1 MSSDTWVEISGNALS
16 ENLKGFR
23 NHISSSNLM
32 FVVKANA
39 YGHGLTE
46 CIKISESL
54 PGVVEAY
61 GVHDIEDAV
70 LMREMGV
77 TRDIYVLGYVKLSQ
91 LDLVFKYSLIP
102 VITNV
107 ETAEALSQRAR
118 AEEKKLSLCIK
129 CETGTFRQGIGLEQ
143 VGLYASIIK
152 GNSLIELK
160 GLSTHFA
167 NIEDTTDHKY
177 AEMQL
182 NRFKEFLAAF
192 SRQGIDPPVN
202 HIACS
207 AAIML
212 FPETHYQ
219 LVRLG
224 ISAYGLWP
232 SKSTY
237 VSANASS
244 APPVPLRPALSWKTF
259 IGHIKEVAPRS
270 PIGYGCTYK
279 TTTASKLAILPVGYY
294 DGYDR
299 KLSNVGYVLIRGRR
313 APIRGRICMNMTIVD
328 ITHIPDAS
336 LEDEVVLIGRSG
348 DETISAETLAEMVGT
363 INYEIVSRINPLIPR
378 YIVT

>member
-102 VITNV
+102 VITNI

-143 VGLYASIIK
+143 VGLYASILK

-192 SRQGIDPPVN
+192 SRHGIDPPVN

-259 IGHIKEVAPRS
+259 IGHIKEVAPGS